1 MRSARLKRFSIT
13 ATLIAIALSASVRL
27 WARALD
33 GSIPAGTLISIRAEA
48 IYSDAAGEKY
58 STVSETITVTVSAVA
73 TLVVTPDETVASDT
87 VAPHDQITRVFR
99 VCNTGNTVDSFTL
112 THAEVISPA
121 TIEALYFDTDGS
133 GTLSDGD
140 ALARLNE
147 TASPQVAPGACLGVL
162 AVIKTNDAAP
172 RSTITINLSAR
183 SNATN
188 TANGQGQDS
197 GTIIVGVGLGPR
209 LTNPDNPNLAPVSL
223 IDGKTQAV
231 LNPGSTFT
239 ATIAFKNSGDTAARD
254 LVITQELSTGIEYVP
269 DSIQIDTLKTSS
281 TSNAAQPSDTA
292 PNVTVRLPRVDPGDV
307 VRLSF
312 RLRITGSFSAGS
324 GVVSGA
330 VITGANIL
338 SVKTGT
344 AIIVINP
351 FGLIFAGRA
360 GSSTPIA
367 AARVEISTD
376 QSNENLLL
384 LPSDAG
390 FAPNGKN
397 QNPFTADEQGHFS
410 FVLGANSI
418 NSDAVRTYFM
428 RVAAQGYM
436 TRLLQL
442 NLQPT
447 LNGLF
452 TLTVHALDN
461 EPLAVAGGFDLAR
474 EDVNI
479 GNLAAL
485 VLNIPMFEP
494 AGLQITKS
502 ADRAQAEIGD
512 IVTYRIELHNPTSA
526 PVKDVVIS
534 DRLPASFHYAD
545 GSARIAFASA
555 SDEIIQPQLNDGEL
569 LFHVTELPHG
579 ATARLLYRVRI
590 GANALEGDQAN
601 TAVASGVFPSGDRTT
616 SATARA
622 VVKVSAGVFSTRQVI
637 VGRVFVDTNANGQF
651 DEDDRPMPGVRLY
664 LSNGQSVITD
674 SAGMYNFPSLG
685 DGPQVISLDPVSVP
699 PGYALTNSGRESG
712 KGWTRLLRTPIGG
725 GALLRQNFALL
736 KSVPSASANGSQDQ
750 LSQSIPAKPVSSPSG
765 NESTAQREK
774 TNLNV
779 PGTYEIAATDKIDAV
794 LPGDVKIV
802 SPSANSVSMSP
813 GAQIEARTALDWTVK
828 LEVNG
833 EQISDKNIG
842 VRSLDHKNQVATFTF
857 VGINLK
863 PGANKLRC
871 TAMGPDGFA
880 GKSQEIMV
888 MGRGPAKRLQ
898 ISSDKAELQ
907 GGGNESTVVRVKAF
921 DQWNNPALDGQ
932 VGVETSLGQLMRL
945 NDKSPE
951 QALSQTAAL
960 TNSPQRQNASNAQLI
975 VQFENGEAALKL
987 TGSGTPGEARI
998 HAQTGEIEAEDRI
1011 RITSEMRRPIL
1022 VGFAEMSFGN
1032 SIPEVAL
1039 RNEQGNYRS
1048 RLSFFYSG
1056 RFLGNNM
1063 LTLSYDSQRPINR
1076 TAGRDRL
1083 FQTDP
1088 LERVYP
1094 LFGDSSTRFEAAPSN
1109 SKVYARIDHKR
1120 SFAMFGDFDTDMDA
1134 PLAGYARKLTGVKA
1148 HIENSRG
1155 DFVTITGARPDT
1167 AFARDVF
1174 AAGDLG
1180 IIQLSNADI
1189 LPGSETVM
1197 LEVRDRRNPEVIIS
1211 REPLARSI
1219 DYNLYSANGRLF
1231 LLRYISTFDRVL
1243 NLMQIVVTYEHSAA
1257 GMNSAVYTARARKN
1271 FKHIGLKLGLSA
1283 AMQREANEPDFFLG
1297 GIDIEKTLPRHGS
1310 LQVAWATSQGEVM
1323 GSGNI
1328 STTNDERHDGTAYQL
1343 TLAEPLPFLGSTVRA
1358 RYVNASEHFFNP
1370 FGGTVTPGSRRGEV
1384 TIEMKPRKGSILHFG
1399 VTSERNRTVNVNNGR
1414 LTLAAAL
1421 DQTIRERVK
1430 LHFGFD
1436 HRALTDDLNDTKTD
1450 SNLVT
1455 IGADVKVTDKLQLS
1469 AKREQNL
1476 GDADPT
1482 YPTQT
1487 TLAATYQLSA
1497 LTKLFFTQRLA
1508 AAPIVPIAD
1517 FTANGF
1523 AGSGSR
1529 RETAIGVETRF
1540 GKFTSMTGRYQLE
1553 NGINGTD
1560 SFAVMGLQNRLPL
1573 TKQLS
1578 VEVGFE
1584 RGFHLLGPNK
1594 SFNSGTLGLGWQPTS
1609 DFRASARYE
1618 YRDRGGIG
1626 QLFSVAAAGKLREGV
1641 TALSRF
1647 QFSHG
1652 STEGKSNQA
1661 MEGMAALAIRPIE
1674 SDRMGLLFSYTH
1686 RSTVQNAAGI
1696 IPTRDRL
1703 DSLSTDG
1710 YDQLTK
1716 RLELY
1721 GHFALRLSSNGQP
1734 DLPYVSSLSFL
1745 TQARAQYLLTSR
1757 IDWAFETRFLLQP
1770 SSRTARSTY
1779 ATEAG
1784 FWVLPDLRLGG
1795 GYNFTAAKE
1804 PAGAGVL
1811 PTRRGFYFTITS
1823 KLSNLFDLFGTSKEG
1838 LASGPSDSNEV
1849 KTKQP

>member
-1 MRSARLKRFSIT
+1 MTSPAHKIRGAAKLLALLLVIATTLT
-13 ATLIAIALSASVRL
+13 AHAG
-27 WARALD
+27 D
-33 GSIPAGTLISIRAEA
+33 GSADAGTQISNRAEA
-48 IYSDAAGEKY
+48 TYADDAGASY
-58 STVSETITVTVSAVA
+58 ATVSETIVVTVLAVA
-73 TLVVTPDETVASDT
+73 TVVVTPDETASSDT
-87 VAPHDQITRVFR
+87 VAPHDQVTRAFR
-99 VCNTGNTVDSFTL
+99 VCNTGNNVDSFSITRFDL
-112 THAEVISPA
+112 TAPA
-121 TIEALYFDTDGS
+121 TLSALYFDNDAS
-133 GTLSDGD
+133 SSVNDGD
-140 ALARLNE
+140 ALITLNQ
-147 TASPQVAPGACLGVL
+147 TSSPQLPPHNCIGVL
-162 AVIKTNDAAP
+162 AVINTNDVAP
-172 RSTITINLSAR
+172 QSSLTLTLTAR

-188 TANGQGQDS
+188 AVNGRGEDV
-197 GTIIVGVGLGPR
+197 GTIINAVGLGAR
-209 LTNPDNPNLAPVSL
+209 LTDPNDSNRGPSKLINGLAQTVVTRSSEFSY
-223 IDGKTQAV
+223 V
-231 LNPGSTFT
+231 
-239 ATIAFKNSGDTAARD
+239 IAFKNSGDTAARNV
-254 LVITQELSTGIEYVP
+254 VIKDRIPSSIDYVP
-269 DSIQIDTLKTSS
+269 GSLQLNDRSVSDAVDNDEGSVQAGEINIQLARVNPGESNRISFRARMGAASPAGTGLVNTATLTADNAPQISS
-281 TSNAAQPSDTA
+281 SRATA
-292 PNVTVRLPRVDPGDV
+292 IVDP
-307 VRLSF
+307 F
-312 RLRITGSFSAGS
+312 
-324 GVVSGA
+324 GVV
-330 VITGANIL
+330 
-338 SVKTGT
+338 
-344 AIIVINP
+344 
-351 FGLIFAGRA
+351 FAGRG
-360 GSSTPIA
+360 GSTTPIA
-367 AARVEISTD
+367 GARVEIATD
-376 QSNENLLL
+376 QNNENLLA
-384 LPSDAG
+384 LPSDNG
-390 FAPNGKN
+390 FAPNEKN
-397 QNPFTADEQGHFS
+397 ENPFVSDAQGHFS
-410 FVLGANSI
+410 FVLGAV
-418 NSDAVRTYFM
+418 SDSAGTNYFM
-428 RVAAQGYM
+428 KASAKGYVD
-436 TRLLQL
+436 RLIQL
-442 NLQPT
+442 SLSPT
-447 LNGLF
+447 QTGLF
-452 TLTVHALDN
+452 SVTVHALDN
-461 EPLAVAGGFDLAR
+461 QPLAAAGGFDLVHQ
-474 EDVNI
+474 DVSLAD
-479 GNLAAL
+479 LAAL
-485 VLNIPMFEP
+485 VLNVPMFEP
-494 AGLQITKS
+494 AGLQIIKS

-512 IVTYRIELHNPTSA
+512 IVTYRVEVHNPTSA

-534 DRLPASFHYAD
+534 DRLPASFHYAE
-545 GSARIAFASA
+545 GSARISLGGAT
-555 SDEIIQPQLNDGEL
+555 DEIIEPQIKDGDL
-569 LFHVTELPHG
+569 QFHIAEIPNG

-736 KSVPSASANGSQDQ
+736 KSASANGSQDQ
-750 LSQSIPAKPVSSPSG
+750 LSQPIPAKPVSTPSG

-794 LPGDVKIV
+794 LPGDVKII

-871 TAMGPDGFA
+871 TAMGPDGAA

-945 NDKSPE
+945 NDTSPA

-1189 LPGSETVM
+1189 LPGSETVV

-1219 DYNLYSANGRLF
+1219 DYNLDSANGRLF

-1243 NLMQIVVTYEHSAA
+1243 NLMQIVITYEHSAA

-1297 GIDIEKTLPRHGS
+1297 GIDIEKMLPRHGS

-1343 TLAEPLPFLGSTVRA
+1343 TLAEPLPFLSSTVRA

-1384 TIEMKPRKGSILHFG
+1384 TIEMKPRKGSVLHFG
-1399 VTSERNRTVNVNNGR
+1399 VTSERNRTINVNNGR

-1652 STEGKSNQA
+1652 SAEGKLNQA

-1674 SDRMGLLFSYTH
+1674 SDRTGLLFSYTH

-1823 KLSNLFDLFGTSKEG
+1823 KLSNMFDLFGTSKAG
-1838 LASGPSDSNEV
+1838 LTDSDKKAEPKS
-1849 KTKQP
+1849 QP